1 MSAYYRL
8 ENGKGLRKMAGIS
21 WLLLAAFGLFV
32 LQAFGGALQIQN
44 YRKAIHRVHKF
55 GNVGF
60 GQKRGGLRAGYIVM
74 IACDGKG
81 IITGGEIME
90 GISSL
95 ARFKPL
101 TTLLGRDILG
111 RSIYE
116 FLEELRQFDKKQKKR
131 YKGYINALEA
141 LEQRLKEPEMPQEKD
156 EESV

>member
-1 MSAYYRL
+1 
-8 ENGKGLRKMAGIS
+8 MAGIS

-32 LQAFGGALQIQN
+32 LQAFGGVLQIQN

-60 GQKRGGLRAGYIVM
+60 GQKKGGLRAGYIVM
-74 IACDGKG
+74 IACDGEG
-81 IITGGEIME
+81 IITGGEIMQ

-101 TTLLGRDILG
+101 TTLLGKDVVG

-116 FLEELRQFDKKQKKR
+116 FLEEMEGFDKKKKKL

-141 LEQRLKEPEMPQEKD
+141 LDMRLKKQEEETEEPEP
-156 EESV
+156 EETAEEPV